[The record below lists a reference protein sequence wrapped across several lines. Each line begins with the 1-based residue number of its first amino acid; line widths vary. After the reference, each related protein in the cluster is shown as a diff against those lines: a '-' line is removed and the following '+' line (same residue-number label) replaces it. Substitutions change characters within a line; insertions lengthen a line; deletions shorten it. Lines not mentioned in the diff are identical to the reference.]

1 MTRPRPHPGRAALAL
16 LVLGAGCAA
25 PEVGPDIAAGRA
37 LLGAIATGTGPALDR
52 RAAAEFRAAE
62 DALIRAGQPVIE
74 LQGECDPFSD
84 PPAATLRS
92 DCRLHSLVPR
102 PSATDARSTRDF
114 LAMLDSYLAALD
126 GLARSASVDEARR
139 QADAL
144 VAAFGQPSAARPAAF
159 EEIAQAVRA
168 RRALIVEG
176 SGFVLD
182 QVRIMALR
190 RAVRAAAQAVTDGLP
205 VAAAYLETLDPR
217 LETAFE
223 AHLRARS
230 ELEEARLAGD
240 PRRYRAAVDALRAR
254 TEALA
259 AAQAASPAV
268 QLRAFG
274 EVHARLVRS
283 LRHPGGL
290 PRIVALL
297 EQLRRLR
304 DAIP

>member
-1 MTRPRPHPGRAALAL
+1 MTRPRPAALAL
-16 LVLGAGCAA
+16 AGLVLAACAG
-25 PEVGPDIAAGRA
+25 PEVGPDLAAGRA
-37 LLGAIATGTGPALDR
+37 LLGAIATGTGPALER

-62 DALIRAGQPVIE
+62 DALIAAGQPVVE

-92 DCRLHSLVPR
+92 DCRLVSLVP
-102 PSATDARSTRDF
+102 PPTATDARATRDF
-114 LAMLDSYLAALD
+114 LAMLDSYLAALE
-126 GLARSASVDEARR
+126 GLASAASVEAARR

-144 VAAFGQPSAARPAAF
+144 VAAFGQPSASRPAAF
-159 EEIAQAVRA
+159 EEIGQAVRA

-190 RAVRAAAQAVTDGLP
+190 RAVRAAAPT
-205 VAAAYLETLDPR
+205 VAAGAPLAADYLDTLDPR
-217 LETAFE
+217 LAEAVE
-223 AHLRARS
+223 AHLLART
-230 ELEEARLAGD
+230 ELDAARGSGD
-240 PRRYRAAVDALRAR
+240 ARRYRAAVDALRAR
-254 TEALA
+254 TDGLA

-268 QLRAFG
+268 QLRAFAV
-274 EVHARLVRS
+274 VHARLARS
-283 LRHPGGL
+283 LRHPGSL
-290 PRIVALL
+290 ARIVALI